1 MRWPLLASA
10 LWQMAGVA
18 CNLLPQTVSLGCK
31 VNLLDIVL
39 AAIIAF
45 CLIRGIFRGLVKE
58 LSSIIGVVA
67 GFYAAYSYY
76 PLTARFLNR
85 WIADTGYA
93 NILGCLI
100 LFLGVYIGISIIG
113 VLMKYL
119 MNIVFLGWTDRVCGL
134 IFGTLKGVL
143 IVSVIVV
150 LLTAFLPKNVAIL
163 RDSLIVRH
171 TMVISSTMVRVAS
184 IDMKK
189 LFQDHVKGLK
199 ESWQRKKT

>member
-1 MRWPLLASA
+1 M
-10 LWQMAGVA
+10 
-18 CNLLPQTVSLGCK
+18 
-31 VNLLDIVL
+31 NLLDIVL
-39 AAIIAF
+39 ATIIGF
-45 CLIRGIFRGLVKE
+45 CLIRGIFRGLIKE

-76 PLTARFLNR
+76 PLVANLLKR

-93 NILGCLI
+93 NIIGCLVI
-100 LFLGVYIGISIIG
+100 FVGVYISISIAG
-113 VLMKYL
+113 VLIKYL
-119 MNIVFLGWTDRVCGL
+119 MNIVFLGWTDRICGL

-150 LLTAFLPKNVAIL
+150 LLTAFLPKNAAIL

-184 IDMKK
+184 VDMKK
-189 LFQDHVKGLK
+189 LFQDHVKDLK
-199 ESWQRKKT
+199 QSWQRKKI